1 MYRESVD
8 SFTVPHQLIMQDRR
22 TVELTGVTSIG
33 NFDDSSV
40 VCSTTK
46 GILTIRGNQLHL
58 NKLDIEGTQVSI
70 DGEIDSL
77 EYTDIRKGGLFGRLF
92 R

>member
-8 SFTVPHQLIMQDRR
+8 SFAVPHQLIMQDRR

-46 GILTIRGNQLHL
+46 GTLTIRGNQLHL
-58 NKLDIEGTQVSI
+58 SKLDIEGTQVSI

-77 EYTDIRKGGLFGRLF
+77 EYTDIRKGGLFSRLF